1 MKIKKVYIYQNDL
14 PVNTS
19 MKILK
24 YQIVDEY
31 LKNPQLFK
39 QLSIIENVGFEQ
51 FDQQEVTSITNKV
64 RKIVSSILC
73 VEEDKLGNNQNI
85 ITDLGGDS
93 FTFMTLLST
102 LEEEFDISIPT
113 EMFSKLN
120 TINDFVLFV
129 LKNKH

>member
-1 MKIKKVYIYQNDL
+1 MLKKVYIYQNDL

-85 ITDLGGDS
+85 I
-93 FTFMTLLST
+93 
-102 LEEEFDISIPT
+102 
-113 EMFSKLN
+113 K
-120 TINDFVLFV
+120 
-129 LKNKH
+129 